1 MKVKDRLALAKAKA
15 LAAKR
20 RSQELNAQAD
30 PHVDAWLTRVT
41 KRLTDS
47 PYTGPIILAVILV
60 TGIAA
65 ILVLL

>member
-20 RSQELNAQAD
+20 KAQALNEQAD
-30 PHVDAWLTRVT
+30 PHIDAWLTRVT

-47 PYTGPIILAVILV
+47 PYTGPIILVTVLV
-60 TGIAA
+60 AGVVG
-65 ILVLL
+65 LVVML